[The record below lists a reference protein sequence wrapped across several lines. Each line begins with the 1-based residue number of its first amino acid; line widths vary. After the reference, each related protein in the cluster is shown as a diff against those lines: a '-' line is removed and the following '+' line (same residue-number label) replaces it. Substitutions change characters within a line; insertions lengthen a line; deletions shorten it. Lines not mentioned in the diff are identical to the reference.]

1 MGNTTRTPF
10 GVKEWGN
17 GLGVGRGL
25 KVQRDVI
32 VSHDE
37 T

>member
-1 MGNTTRTPF
+1 MGNTTRAPF
-10 GVKEWGN
+10 GVKEWVN

-25 KVQRDVI
+25 KVLRDVI